1 MKTILR
7 YFWYREKYALHR
19 SVNGFFYYLRK
30 LPLVGKSIPES
41 IFKSY
46 SFKSGLFLVLHILSI
61 PSRFLVKGLWLALNF
76 YFASFWINLLANGHL
91 TSWQIQDEN
100 WLLGFSIWITFVS
113 FIYRFGKGFE
123 PFIAKSEREFMQNF
137 GLSQSSFL
145 QSQLFVEPIITSL
158 SYLPALLIFS
168 SLSGNWLYLPLGL
181 LTIPAG
187 SFTGQALNRALFNR
201 GVLARRNSWQSWII
215 LGTGLAAIAC
225 LILFRN
231 HLSPIFLLPVLVY
244 QVLLIWLSYGYLKQQ
259 TNHLDYLSYCMD
271 QSLQLDKKVSELIQT
286 QGNEYTRQGLQMQAK
301 LNMETGKDLSH
312 LSGMTYLNALL
323 FDRYRSILT
332 KKLLFRLGCLL
343 AIILFLEGIRWFSKE
358 DIEISNANY
367 IEGLPFTFM
376 VMYAA
381 SMGKAV
387 AQMVFVNCDISML
400 HYPFYREAKTII
412 AGFHYRFLQ
421 TVKLNAAFSG
431 SLLLALIFFTRV
443 QLPIE
448 TYLLT
453 ALLLLSLTAL
463 FSFHDLFI
471 YYILQPFT
479 KDMEVVNPVYK
490 FLSGA
495 LYWVAYLNIKLEL
508 GSHLYIL
515 LISLTMIAYV
525 SIGYWIL
532 LKKAPQTFRLKA

>member
-7 YFWYREKYALHR
+7 YSWYQEKYNLYR

-46 SFKSGLFLVLHILSI
+46 SFKSGFFLVLHILSI
-61 PSRFLVKGLWLALNF
+61 PSRFLIKGIWLAFYSCIAAFWIKLLSNNQLNF
-76 YFASFWINLLANGHL
+76 
-91 TSWQIQDEN
+91 WQIPSDA
-100 WLLGFSIWITFVS
+100 WLLCFSMWAIFVGY
-113 FIYRFGKGFE
+113 IYRFGRGFE
-123 PFIAKSEREFMQNF
+123 PFIAKPEREFMRNF

-158 SYLPALLIFS
+158 AYLPALLIFS
-168 SLSGNWLYLPLGL
+168 SLAGNWLYLPLGL
-181 LTIPAG
+181 LTIPSG
-187 SFTGQALNRALFNR
+187 SLTGHVLNRALFKR
-201 GVLARRNSWQSWII
+201 GILARRNSWQSWVIF
-215 LGTGLAAIAC
+215 GTGLVAIAC

-231 HLSPIFLLPVLVY
+231 HLLPIFLLPVLVC
-244 QVLLIWLSYGYLKQQ
+244 QVLLIWFSYGYLKQQ

-271 QSLQLDKKVSELIQT
+271 ESLQMDKKLFEMT
-286 QGNEYTRQGLQMQAK
+286 KGNEYTRQGLQMQAK
-301 LNMETGKDLSH
+301 LNAKTGKDLSH

-323 FDRYRSILT
+323 FDRYKKVLYKKVQNWVLAVVVIL
-332 KKLLFRLGCLL
+332 
-343 AIILFLEGIRWFSKE
+343 AALEGIRYFL
-358 DIEISNANY
+358 D
-367 IEGLPFTFM
+367 PFTFTEAYLLQFLPLSFM
-376 VMYAA
+376 IMYVA
-381 SMGKAV
+381 SSGKVV

-412 AGFHYRFLQ
+412 AGFNYRFLQ
-421 TVKLNAAFSG
+421 TCKLNLIFATSLFLAIMVLGRFAFS
-431 SLLLALIFFTRV
+431 L
-443 QLPIE
+443 E
-448 TYLLT
+448 TILLT
-453 ALLLLSLTAL
+453 ALLLISLTAL

-479 KDMEVVNPVYK
+479 KDMDVSNPLYK

-495 LYWVAYLNIKLEL
+495 LYWVAYLNTRINV
-508 GSHLYIL
+508 GSHTYIL
-515 LISLTMIAYV
+515 LVSLAMIAYV

>member
-7 YFWYREKYALHR
+7 YFWYQEKYNLYR
-19 SVNGFFYYLRK
+19 TVNGFFYYLRK

-46 SFKSGLFLVLHILSI
+46 SFKSALFLFLHILSI

-76 YFASFWINLLANGHL
+76 YFASFWMNILASEEL
-91 TSWQIQDEN
+91 TFWNILPGT
-100 WLLGFSIWITFVS
+100 WLLGFSLWLVFVGYA
-113 FIYRFGKGFE
+113 YRFGKGFE

-158 SYLPALLIFS
+158 FYLPALLIFS

-187 SFTGQALNRALFNR
+187 SFTGQALNRWFFNR
-201 GVLARRNSWQSWII
+201 RILSRRNSWQYWVI
-215 LGTGLAAIAC
+215 LGTGLAAIAN

-231 HLSPIFLLPVLVY
+231 HLSPSFLLPVLVC
-244 QVLLIWLSYGYLKQQ
+244 QVLLIWFGYGYLKQQ
-259 TNHLDYLSYCMD
+259 TNHLDYLYYCMD
-271 QSLQLDKKVSELIQT
+271 QSLQMDKKLFELT
-286 QGNEYTRQGLQMQAK
+286 KGNEYTRQGLLMQNK
-301 LNMETGKDLSH
+301 LSTEKGKDLSH

-323 FDRYRSILT
+323 FDRYKKVLYKKVRSWVLALVVIL
-332 KKLLFRLGCLL
+332 
-343 AIILFLEGIRWFSKE
+343 AALEGIRYFLEPVTFTE
-358 DIEISNANY
+358 DY
-367 IEGLPFTFM
+367 LLQFLPLSFM
-376 VMYAA
+376 IMYVA
-381 SMGKAV
+381 SSGKVV

-412 AGFHYRFLQ
+412 AGFNYRFLQ
-421 TVKLNAAFSG
+421 TCKLN
-431 SLLLALIFFTRV
+431 LIFATSLFLVIMILWRFA
-443 QLPIE
+443 LSLE
-448 TYLLT
+448 TILLT

-490 FLSGA
+490 FLSGV
-495 LYWVAYLNIKLEL
+495 LYWVAYLNIKLDL

-515 LISLTMIAYV
+515 LISIAMITYV

-532 LKKAPQTFRLKA
+532 LKKAPQTFRLKS

>member
-7 YFWYREKYALHR
+7 YFWYQEKYNLYR
-19 SVNGFFYYLRK
+19 TVNGFFYYLRK

-46 SFKSGLFLVLHILSI
+46 SFKSGLFLVLHIFSI

-76 YFASFWINLLANGHL
+76 YFASFWMNILASEEL
-91 TSWQIQDEN
+91 TFWNILPGT
-100 WLLGFSIWITFVS
+100 WLLGFAIWMVFVGYA
-113 FIYRFGKGFE
+113 YRFGKGFE

-145 QSQLFVEPIITSL
+145 KSQLFVEPIITSL

-168 SLSGNWLYLPLGL
+168 ILSGSWLYLPLGL

-201 GVLARRNSWQSWII
+201 GILARRNSWQFWVI
-215 LGTGLAAIAC
+215 LGTGLAAIAS

-231 HLSPIFLLPVLVY
+231 HLSPIFLLPVLVC
-244 QVLLIWLSYGYLKQQ
+244 QVFLIWFGYGYLKQQ
-259 TNHLDYLSYCMD
+259 TNHLDYLYYCMD
-271 QSLQLDKKVSELIQT
+271 QSLQMDKKIFELT
-286 QGNEYTRQGLQMQAK
+286 KGNEYTRQGLQMQAK
-301 LNMETGKDLSH
+301 LSMETGKDLSH

-323 FDRYRSILT
+323 FDRYKKVLYKKVRGWVLSLVVILVALEAFRYYLEPFELT
-332 KKLLFRLGCLL
+332 DAVLLRC
-343 AIILFLEGIRWFSKE
+343 
-358 DIEISNANY
+358 
-367 IEGLPFTFM
+367 LPFSFM
-376 VMYAA
+376 IMYVA
-381 SMGKAV
+381 SSGKVV

-412 AGFHYRFLQ
+412 AGFNYRFLQ
-421 TVKLNAAFSG
+421 TFKLNLIFAFSLFLAIMALG
-431 SLLLALIFFTRV
+431 RFAFSL
-443 QLPIE
+443 E
-448 TYLLT
+448 TILLT
-453 ALLLLSLTAL
+453 ALLLISLTAL

-479 KDMEVVNPVYK
+479 KDMDVSNPLYK

-495 LYWVAYLNIKLEL
+495 LYWVAYLNTQLDL
-508 GSHLYIL
+508 GSHTYIL
-515 LISLTMIAYV
+515 LVSLAMITYV

-532 LKKAPQTFRLKA
+532 LKKAPQTFRLK

>member
-1 MKTILR
+1 MKTILP
-7 YFWYREKYALHR
+7 YFWYREKYTLHR

-46 SFKSGLFLVLHILSI
+46 NFKSGLFLILHILSV
-61 PSRFLVKGLWLALNF
+61 PSRFLVKGIWLTIYSCIA
-76 YFASFWINLLANGHL
+76 AFWIKLLSNNQL
-91 TSWQIQDEN
+91 DFWQIPSDT
-100 WLLGFSIWITFVS
+100 WLLGFSLWLVFVGYA
-113 FIYRFGKGFE
+113 YRFGKGFE

-145 QSQLFVEPIITSL
+145 QSQLFIEPIITSL

-187 SFTGQALNRALFNR
+187 SFTGQALNRWFFNR
-201 GVLARRNSWQSWII
+201 RILSRRNSWQSWVI
-215 LGTGLAAIAC
+215 LGTGLAVIAC

-231 HLSPIFLLPVLVY
+231 HLSPIFLLPVLVC
-244 QVLLIWLSYGYLKQQ
+244 QILLIWFGYGYLKQQ
-259 TNHLDYLSYCMD
+259 TNHLDYLYYCMD
-271 QSLQLDKKVSELIQT
+271 QSLQMDKKLFELT
-286 QGNEYTRQGLQMQAK
+286 KGNEYTRQGLLMQDK
-301 LNMETGKDLSH
+301 LSTEKGKDLSH

-323 FDRYRSILT
+323 FDRYKKVLYKKVRGWVLSLVVILVALEAFRYYLEPFELT
-332 KKLLFRLGCLL
+332 DAVLLRC
-343 AIILFLEGIRWFSKE
+343 
-358 DIEISNANY
+358 
-367 IEGLPFTFM
+367 LPFSFM
-376 VMYAA
+376 IMYVA
-381 SMGKAV
+381 SSGKVV

-412 AGFHYRFLQ
+412 AGFNYRFLQ
-421 TVKLNAAFSG
+421 ICKLNLIFASSLFLTIMVLGRFAFS
-431 SLLLALIFFTRV
+431 L
-443 QLPIE
+443 E
-448 TYLLT
+448 TILLT
-453 ALLLLSLTAL
+453 ALLLISLTAL

-495 LYWVAYLNIKLEL
+495 LYWVAYLNTQLDL

-515 LISLTMIAYV
+515 LISLAMIAYV

-532 LKKAPQTFRLKA
+532 LKKAPQTFRLKG

>member
-19 SVNGFFYYLRK
+19 SINGFFYYLRK

-46 SFKSGLFLVLHILSI
+46 SFKSGLFLILHILSI
-61 PSRFLVKGLWLALNF
+61 PSRFLTKGFWLVFHF
-76 YFASFWINLLANGHL
+76 YHASFWMNILATGEPTFWIILPN
-91 TSWQIQDEN
+91 T
-100 WLLGFSIWITFVS
+100 WLLGFSLWLIFVGYT
-113 FIYRFGKGFE
+113 YRLGKGFE

-187 SFTGQALNRALFNR
+187 SFTGQALNRWFFNR
-201 GVLARRNSWQSWII
+201 RILSRRNSWQSWVI
-215 LGTGLAAIAC
+215 LGTGLATIAS

-231 HLSPIFLLPVLVY
+231 HLSPIFLLPVLVC
-244 QVLLIWLSYGYLKQQ
+244 QVLLIWFGYGYLKQQ
-259 TNHLDYLSYCMD
+259 TNHLDYLYYCMD
-271 QSLQLDKKVSELIQT
+271 QSLQMDKKIFEMT
-286 QGNEYTRQGLQMQAK
+286 KGNEYTRQGLLMQDK
-301 LNMETGKDLSH
+301 LSTEKGKDLSH

-323 FDRYRSILT
+323 FDRYKKVLYKKVRNWVLSLVVILVALEAFRYYLEPFELT
-332 KKLLFRLGCLL
+332 DAVLLRC
-343 AIILFLEGIRWFSKE
+343 
-358 DIEISNANY
+358 
-367 IEGLPFTFM
+367 LPFSFM
-376 VMYAA
+376 IMYVA
-381 SMGKAV
+381 SSGKVV

-412 AGFHYRFLQ
+412 AGFNYRFLQ
-421 TVKLNAAFSG
+421 FCKLNLIFASSLFLTIMVLGRFAFS
-431 SLLLALIFFTRV
+431 L
-443 QLPIE
+443 E
-448 TYLLT
+448 TILLT
-453 ALLLLSLTAL
+453 ALLLISLTAL

-495 LYWVAYLNIKLEL
+495 LYWVAYLNIKLDI
-508 GSHLYIL
+508 GSHTYIL
-515 LISLTMIAYV
+515 LVSLAMITYV

-532 LKKAPQTFRLKA
+532 LKKAPQTFRLK

>member
-7 YFWYREKYALHR
+7 YFWYQEKYNLHR
-19 SVNGFFYYLRK
+19 TVNGFFYYLRK
-30 LPLVGKSIPES
+30 LPLVGQSIPES

-46 SFKSGLFLVLHILSI
+46 SFKSALFLFLHIFSI

-76 YFASFWINLLANGHL
+76 YFASFWINLLSGGEFNFWNVLPG
-91 TSWQIQDEN
+91 T
-100 WLLGFSIWITFVS
+100 WLLGFSLWLVFVGYA
-113 FIYRFGKGFE
+113 FRFGKGFE
-123 PFIAKSEREFMQNF
+123 PFIAKSKREFMRNF

-145 QSQLFVEPIITSL
+145 QSQLFIEPIITSL

-187 SFTGQALNRALFNR
+187 SFTGQALNRWFFNR
-201 GVLARRNSWQSWII
+201 RILSGRNSWQSWII
-215 LGTGLAAIAC
+215 LGTGLAAIAS

-231 HLSPIFLLPVLVY
+231 HLSPIFLLPVLAC
-244 QVLLIWLSYGYLKQQ
+244 QVLLIWFGYRYLKQQ
-259 TNHLDYLSYCMD
+259 TNHLDYFYYCMD
-271 QSLQLDKKVSELIQT
+271 QSLQMDKNFFELT
-286 QGNEYTRQGLQMQAK
+286 KGNEYTRQGLQMQDK
-301 LNMETGKDLSH
+301 LSTEKGKDLSH

-323 FDRYRSILT
+323 FDRYKKVLYKKVRNWVLSLVVILVALEALRYYLGPFELT
-332 KKLLFRLGCLL
+332 DAILLRF
-343 AIILFLEGIRWFSKE
+343 
-358 DIEISNANY
+358 
-367 IEGLPFTFM
+367 LPFSFM
-376 VMYAA
+376 IMYIA
-381 SMGKAV
+381 SSGKVV

-412 AGFHYRFLQ
+412 AGFNYRFWQ
-421 TVKLNAAFSG
+421 ICKLNLIFACSLFLTIMVLGRFAFSM
-431 SLLLALIFFTRV
+431 
-443 QLPIE
+443 E
-448 TYLLT
+448 TILLT
-453 ALLLLSLTAL
+453 ALLLISLTAL

-495 LYWVAYLNIKLEL
+495 LYWVAYLNTQLDL
-508 GSHLYIL
+508 GSHTYIL
-515 LISLTMIAYV
+515 LVSLAMIAYA

-532 LKKAPQTFRLKA
+532 LKKAPQTFRLKV

>member
-7 YFWYREKYALHR
+7 YFWYQEKYNLHR
-19 SVNGFFYYLRK
+19 TVNGFFYYLRK
-30 LPLVGKSIPES
+30 LPLVGQSIPES

-46 SFKSGLFLVLHILSI
+46 SFKSVLFLFLHIFSI

-76 YFASFWINLLANGHL
+76 YFASFWINLLSGGEFNFWNVLPG
-91 TSWQIQDEN
+91 T
-100 WLLGFSIWITFVS
+100 WLLGFSLWLVFVGYA
-113 FIYRFGKGFE
+113 FRFGKGFD
-123 PFIAKSEREFMQNF
+123 PFITKSKREFMRNF

-145 QSQLFVEPIITSL
+145 QSQLFIEPIITSL

-187 SFTGQALNRALFNR
+187 SFTGQALNRWFFNR
-201 GVLARRNSWQSWII
+201 RILSGRNSWQSWVI
-215 LGTGLAAIAC
+215 LGTGLAAIAS

-231 HLSPIFLLPVLVY
+231 HLSPIFLLPVLAC
-244 QVLLIWLSYGYLKQQ
+244 QVLLIWFGYRYLKQQ
-259 TNHLDYLSYCMD
+259 TNHLDYFYYCMD
-271 QSLQLDKKVSELIQT
+271 QSLQMDKNFFELT
-286 QGNEYTRQGLQMQAK
+286 KGNEYTRQGLQMQDK
-301 LNMETGKDLSH
+301 LSTEKGKDLSH

-323 FDRYRSILT
+323 FDRYKKVLYKKVRNWVLSLVVILVALEAFRYYLEPFELT
-332 KKLLFRLGCLL
+332 DAVLLRC
-343 AIILFLEGIRWFSKE
+343 
-358 DIEISNANY
+358 
-367 IEGLPFTFM
+367 LPFSFM
-376 VMYAA
+376 IMYIA
-381 SMGKAV
+381 SSGKVV

-412 AGFHYRFLQ
+412 AGFNYRFWQ
-421 TVKLNAAFSG
+421 ICKLNLIFAGSLFAVILVLGRFAFS
-431 SLLLALIFFTRV
+431 L
-443 QLPIE
+443 E
-448 TYLLT
+448 TILLT

-479 KDMEVVNPVYK
+479 KDMDVSNPFYK

-495 LYWVAYLNIKLEL
+495 LYWVAYLNTQLDL
-508 GSHLYIL
+508 GSHTYIL
-515 LISLTMIAYV
+515 LVSLAMIAYA

-532 LKKAPQTFRLKA
+532 LKKAPQTFRLKV

>member
-7 YFWYREKYALHR
+7 YFWYQEKYNLYR
-19 SVNGFFYYLRK
+19 TVNGFFYYLRK

-46 SFKSGLFLVLHILSI
+46 SFKSGLFLLLHILSI

-76 YFASFWINLLANGHL
+76 YFASFWMNILASEEL
-91 TSWQIQDEN
+91 TFWNILPGT
-100 WLLGFSIWITFVS
+100 WLLGFSLWLIFVGYT
-113 FIYRFGKGFE
+113 YRFGKGFE

-158 SYLPALLIFS
+158 FYLPALLIFS

-201 GVLARRNSWQSWII
+201 GIFARRNSWQSWII
-215 LGTGLAAIAC
+215 LGTGLAAIAS

-231 HLSPIFLLPVLVY
+231 HLSPIFLLPVLAC
-244 QVLLIWLSYGYLKQQ
+244 QILLIWFGYGYLKQQ
-259 TNHLDYLSYCMD
+259 TNHLDSLYYCMD
-271 QSLQLDKKVSELIQT
+271 QSLQMDKKIFEMT
-286 QGNEYTRQGLQMQAK
+286 KGNEYTRQGLQMQAK
-301 LNMETGKDLSH
+301 LSMETGKDLSH

-323 FDRYRSILT
+323 FDRYKKVLYKKVRGWVLSLVVILVALEAFRYYLEPFELT
-332 KKLLFRLGCLL
+332 DAVLLRC
-343 AIILFLEGIRWFSKE
+343 
-358 DIEISNANY
+358 
-367 IEGLPFTFM
+367 LPFSFM
-376 VMYAA
+376 IMYVA
-381 SMGKAV
+381 SSGKVV

-412 AGFHYRFLQ
+412 AGFNYRFLQ
-421 TVKLNAAFSG
+421 ICKLNLIFASSLFLTIMALGRFAFS
-431 SLLLALIFFTRV
+431 L
-443 QLPIE
+443 E
-448 TYLLT
+448 TILLT
-453 ALLLLSLTAL
+453 ALLLISLTAL

-479 KDMEVVNPVYK
+479 KDMDVSNPLYK

-495 LYWVAYLNIKLEL
+495 LYWVAYLNTQLDL
-508 GSHLYIL
+508 GSHTYIL
-515 LISLTMIAYV
+515 LVSLAMITYV

-532 LKKAPQTFRLKA
+532 LKKAPQTFRLKS

>member
-7 YFWYREKYALHR
+7 YFWYQEKYNLYR
-19 SVNGFFYYLRK
+19 TVNGFFYYLRK

-46 SFKSGLFLVLHILSI
+46 SFKSGLFLVLHIFSI

-76 YFASFWINLLANGHL
+76 YFASFWMNILASEEL
-91 TSWQIQDEN
+91 TFWNILPGT
-100 WLLGFSIWITFVS
+100 WLLGFAIWMVFVGYA
-113 FIYRFGKGFE
+113 YRFGKGFE

-145 QSQLFVEPIITSL
+145 KSQLFVEPIITSL

-168 SLSGNWLYLPLGL
+168 ILSGSWLYLPLGL

-201 GVLARRNSWQSWII
+201 GILARRNSWQYWVI
-215 LGTGLAAIAC
+215 LGTGLAAIAS

-231 HLSPIFLLPVLVY
+231 HLSPIFLLPVLVC
-244 QVLLIWLSYGYLKQQ
+244 QVLLIWFGYGYLKQQ
-259 TNHLDYLSYCMD
+259 TNHLDYLYYCMD
-271 QSLQLDKKVSELIQT
+271 QSLQMDKKIFEMT
-286 QGNEYTRQGLQMQAK
+286 KGNEYTRQGLQMQDK
-301 LNMETGKDLSH
+301 LSTEKGKDLSH

-323 FDRYRSILT
+323 FDRYKKVLYKKVRGWVLSLVVILVALEAFRYYLEPFELT
-332 KKLLFRLGCLL
+332 DAVLLRC
-343 AIILFLEGIRWFSKE
+343 
-358 DIEISNANY
+358 
-367 IEGLPFTFM
+367 LPFSFM
-376 VMYAA
+376 IMYIA
-381 SMGKAV
+381 SSGKVV

-412 AGFHYRFLQ
+412 AGFNYRFLQ
-421 TVKLNAAFSG
+421 TCKLN
-431 SLLLALIFFTRV
+431 LIFATSLFLVILILWRFA
-443 QLPIE
+443 LSLE
-448 TYLLT
+448 TILLT
-453 ALLLLSLTAL
+453 ALLLISLTAL

-495 LYWVAYLNIKLEL
+495 LYWVAYLNTQLDL

-515 LISLTMIAYV
+515 LISIAMIAYV

-532 LKKAPQTFRLKA
+532 LKKAPQTFRLKE

>member
-7 YFWYREKYALHR
+7 YFWYQEKYNLYR
-19 SVNGFFYYLRK
+19 TVNGFFYYLRK

-46 SFKSGLFLVLHILSI
+46 SFKSGLFLFLHILSV
-61 PSRFLVKGLWLALNF
+61 PSRFLAKGFWLLFHF
-76 YFASFWINLLANGHL
+76 YHASFWMNILSTEEPTFWNILPN
-91 TSWQIQDEN
+91 T
-100 WLLGFSIWITFVS
+100 WLLGFSLWLVFVG
-113 FIYRFGKGFE
+113 YANRFGKGFE

-158 SYLPALLIFS
+158 SYLPALLTFS

-187 SFTGQALNRALFNR
+187 SFAGQALNRALFNR

-215 LGTGLAAIAC
+215 LATGLAAIAC

-231 HLSPIFLLPVLVY
+231 HLSPIVLLPVLVC
-244 QVLLIWLSYGYLKQQ
+244 QVLFICFGYGYLKQQ
-259 TNHLDYLSYCMD
+259 TNHLDYLYYCMD
-271 QSLQLDKKVSELIQT
+271 QSLQMDKKIFEMT
-286 QGNEYTRQGLQMQAK
+286 KGNEFTRQGLQMQTK
-301 LNMETGKDLSH
+301 LNAETGKDLSH

-323 FDRYRSILT
+323 FDRYKKVLYKKVRGWVLSLVVILVALEAFRYYLEPFELT
-332 KKLLFRLGCLL
+332 DAVLLRC
-343 AIILFLEGIRWFSKE
+343 
-358 DIEISNANY
+358 
-367 IEGLPFTFM
+367 LPFSFM
-376 VMYAA
+376 IMYVA
-381 SMGKAV
+381 SSGKVV

-412 AGFHYRFLQ
+412 AGFNYRFLQ
-421 TVKLNAAFSG
+421 TCKLN
-431 SLLLALIFFTRV
+431 LIFASSLFLTIMVLGRFAFNM
-443 QLPIE
+443 E
-448 TYLLT
+448 TILLT
-453 ALLLLSLTAL
+453 ALLLISLTAL

-495 LYWVAYLNIKLEL
+495 LYWVAYLNTQLDL
-508 GSHLYIL
+508 GSHTYIL
-515 LISLTMIAYV
+515 LVSLAMIAYV

-532 LKKAPQTFRLKA
+532 LKKAPQTFRLKS

>member
-7 YFWYREKYALHR
+7 YFWYQEKYNLYR
-19 SVNGFFYYLRK
+19 TVNGFFYYLRK

-46 SFKSGLFLVLHILSI
+46 SFKSALFLVLHIFSI

-76 YFASFWINLLANGHL
+76 YFASFWMNILASEEL
-91 TSWQIQDEN
+91 TFWNILPGT
-100 WLLGFSIWITFVS
+100 WLLGFSLWLVFVGYA
-113 FIYRFGKGFE
+113 YRFGKGFE

-158 SYLPALLIFS
+158 FYLPALLIFS

-187 SFTGQALNRALFNR
+187 SFAGQALNRWFFNR
-201 GVLARRNSWQSWII
+201 QILSRRNSWQYWVI
-215 LGTGLAAIAC
+215 LGTGLAAIAS

-231 HLSPIFLLPVLVY
+231 HLSPIFLLPVLAC
-244 QVLLIWLSYGYLKQQ
+244 QVLLIWFGYRYLKQQ
-259 TNHLDYLSYCMD
+259 TNHLDYLQYCMD
-271 QSLQLDKKVSELIQT
+271 QSLQMDKKIFELT
-286 QGNEYTRQGLQMQAK
+286 KGNEYTRQGLLMQDK
-301 LNMETGKDLSH
+301 LSTEKGKDLSH

-323 FDRYRSILT
+323 FDRYKKVLYKKVRGWVLSLVVILVALEAFRYYLEPFELT
-332 KKLLFRLGCLL
+332 DAVLLRC
-343 AIILFLEGIRWFSKE
+343 
-358 DIEISNANY
+358 
-367 IEGLPFTFM
+367 LPFSFM
-376 VMYAA
+376 IMYVA
-381 SMGKAV
+381 SSGKVV

-412 AGFHYRFLQ
+412 AGFNYRFLQ
-421 TVKLNAAFSG
+421 TFKLNLIFAFSLFLAIMALG
-431 SLLLALIFFTRV
+431 RFAFSL
-443 QLPIE
+443 E
-448 TYLLT
+448 TILLT
-453 ALLLLSLTAL
+453 ALLLISLTAL

-495 LYWVAYLNIKLEL
+495 LYWVAYLNTQLDL
-508 GSHLYIL
+508 GSHTYIL
-515 LISLTMIAYV
+515 LVSLAMITYV

-532 LKKAPQTFRLKA
+532 LKKAPQTFRLK

>member
-1 MKTILR
+1 MKTTLR
-7 YFWYREKYALHR
+7 YFWYQEKYNLYR
-19 SVNGFFYYLRK
+19 TVNGFFYYLRK
-30 LPLVGKSIPES
+30 LPLIGKSIPES

-46 SFKSGLFLVLHILSI
+46 SFKSALFLFLHILSV
-61 PSRFLVKGLWLALNF
+61 PSRFLAKGFWLLFHF
-76 YFASFWINLLANGHL
+76 YHASFWMNILSTEEPTFWNILPN
-91 TSWQIQDEN
+91 T
-100 WLLGFSIWITFVS
+100 WLLGFMFWFLFVGLNC
-113 FIYRFGKGFE
+113 RFSKVLD
-123 PFIAKSEREFMQNF
+123 PVISKADREFMQNF
-137 GLSQSSFL
+137 GLAQSRFL
-145 QSQLFVEPIITSL
+145 QSQLFIEPILTTIF
-158 SYLPALLIFS
+158 YLPTLIIFC
-168 SLSGNWLYLPLGL
+168 LMTNQWLVFPVGL
-181 LTIPAG
+181 MTVLAGHLTG
-187 SFTGQALNRALFNR
+187 HALNRWFFEHRMLT
-201 GVLARRNSWQSWII
+201 RRNSWHTWLWGAFILVLYVLAII
-215 LGTGLAAIAC
+215 FRHQLSLGMLVP
-225 LILFRN
+225 IL
-231 HLSPIFLLPVLVY
+231 LV
-244 QVLLIWLSYGYLKQQ
+244 QPFLIWFGYRYLKQQ
-259 TNHLDYLSYCMD
+259 TNHLDYLQYCMD
-271 QSLQLDKKVSELIQT
+271 QSLQMDKKIFELT
-286 QGNEYTRQGLQMQAK
+286 KGNEYTRQGLQMQAK
-301 LNMETGKDLSH
+301 LSIKKGKDLSH

-323 FDRYRSILT
+323 FDRYRSVLT
-332 KKLLFRLGCLL
+332 KKLHFRLGCLL
-343 AIILFLEGIRWFSKE
+343 AIVLFIEGIRWFSKD

-367 IEGLPFTFM
+367 IEGLPFAFM

-412 AGFHYRFLQ
+412 TGFHYRFLQ

-431 SLLLALIFFTRV
+431 SLLLALIIFTRA

-495 LYWVAYLNIKLEL
+495 LYWVAYLNIKLDI

-515 LISLTMIAYV
+515 LISIAMITYV

-532 LKKAPQTFRLKA
+532 LKKAPQTFRLKE

>member
-1 MKTILR
+1 MKIILR
-7 YFWYREKYALHR
+7 YFWYQEKYNLYR
-19 SVNGFFYYLRK
+19 TVNGFFYYLRK
-30 LPLVGKSIPES
+30 LPLVGQSIPES

-46 SFKSGLFLVLHILSI
+46 SFKSGLFLMLHILSI

-76 YFASFWINLLANGHL
+76 YFASFWMNILASEEL
-91 TSWQIQDEN
+91 TFWNILPGT
-100 WLLGFSIWITFVS
+100 WLLGFAIWMVFVGYA
-113 FIYRFGKGFE
+113 YRFGTGFE

-158 SYLPALLIFS
+158 FYLPALLIFS

-201 GVLARRNSWQSWII
+201 GVLARRNSWQYWVI
-215 LGTGLAAIAC
+215 LGTGLAAIAS

-231 HLSPIFLLPVLVY
+231 HLSPIFLLPVLVC
-244 QVLLIWLSYGYLKQQ
+244 QVLLIWFSYKYLKQQ
-259 TNHLDYLSYCMD
+259 TNHLDSLYYCMD
-271 QSLQLDKKVSELIQT
+271 QSLQMDKKIFEIT
-286 QGNEYTRQGLQMQAK
+286 KGNEYTRQGLQMQAK
-301 LNMETGKDLSH
+301 LSMETGKDLTH

-323 FDRYRSILT
+323 FDRYKKVLYKKVRGWVLSLVVILVALEAFRYYLEPFELT
-332 KKLLFRLGCLL
+332 DAVLLRC
-343 AIILFLEGIRWFSKE
+343 
-358 DIEISNANY
+358 
-367 IEGLPFTFM
+367 LPFSFM
-376 VMYAA
+376 IMYVA
-381 SMGKAV
+381 SSGKVV

-412 AGFHYRFLQ
+412 AGFNYRFLQ
-421 TVKLNAAFSG
+421 TFKLNLIFAFSLFLAIMALG
-431 SLLLALIFFTRV
+431 RFTFSL
-443 QLPIE
+443 E
-448 TYLLT
+448 TILLT
-453 ALLLLSLTAL
+453 ALLLISLTAL

-495 LYWVAYLNIKLEL
+495 LYWVAYLNIKLDI

-515 LISLTMIAYV
+515 LISIAMITYV

-532 LKKAPQTFRLKA
+532 LKKAPQTFRLK

>member
-7 YFWYREKYALHR
+7 YFWYQEKYNLYR
-19 SVNGFFYYLRK
+19 TVNGFFYYLRK

-46 SFKSGLFLVLHILSI
+46 SFKSGLFLILHILSI

-76 YFASFWINLLANGHL
+76 YFASFWMNILASEEL
-91 TSWQIQDEN
+91 TFWNILPGT
-100 WLLGFSIWITFVS
+100 WLLGFSLWLVFVGYT
-113 FIYRFGKGFE
+113 YRFGKGFE
-123 PFIAKSEREFMQNF
+123 PFIAKSEREFMRNF

-187 SFTGQALNRALFNR
+187 SFTGQALNRWFFNR
-201 GVLARRNSWQSWII
+201 RILSRRNSWQSWVI
-215 LGTGLAAIAC
+215 LGTGLAVIAC

-231 HLSPIFLLPVLVY
+231 HLSPIFLLPVLAC
-244 QVLLIWLSYGYLKQQ
+244 QVLLIWFGYRYLKQQ
-259 TNHLDYLSYCMD
+259 TNHLDYLYYCMD
-271 QSLQLDKKVSELIQT
+271 QSLQMDKKLFELT
-286 QGNEYTRQGLQMQAK
+286 KGNEYTRQGLQMQAK
-301 LNMETGKDLSH
+301 LSTEKGKDLSH

-323 FDRYRSILT
+323 FDRYKKVLYKKVRGWVLSLVVILVALEAFRYYLEPFELT
-332 KKLLFRLGCLL
+332 DAVLLRC
-343 AIILFLEGIRWFSKE
+343 
-358 DIEISNANY
+358 
-367 IEGLPFTFM
+367 LPFSFM
-376 VMYAA
+376 IMYVA
-381 SMGKAV
+381 SSGKVV

-412 AGFHYRFLQ
+412 AGFNYRFLQ
-421 TVKLNAAFSG
+421 TFKLNLIFAFSLFLAIMALG
-431 SLLLALIFFTRV
+431 RFAFSL
-443 QLPIE
+443 E
-448 TYLLT
+448 TILLT
-453 ALLLLSLTAL
+453 ALLLISLTAL

-495 LYWVAYLNIKLEL
+495 LYWVAYLNIKLDI

-515 LISLTMIAYV
+515 LISLAMITYV

-532 LKKAPQTFRLKA
+532 LKKAPQTFRLK

>member
-7 YFWYREKYALHR
+7 YFWYQEKYNLHR
-19 SVNGFFYYLRK
+19 TVNGFFYYLRK
-30 LPLVGKSIPES
+30 LPLVGQSIPES

-46 SFKSGLFLVLHILSI
+46 SFKSALFLFLHIFSI

-76 YFASFWINLLANGHL
+76 YFASFWINLLSGGEFNFWNVLPG
-91 TSWQIQDEN
+91 T
-100 WLLGFSIWITFVS
+100 WLLGFSLWLVFVGYA
-113 FIYRFGKGFE
+113 FRFGKGFE
-123 PFIAKSEREFMQNF
+123 PFIAKSEREFMRNF

-181 LTIPAG
+181 LTIPTG
-187 SFTGQALNRALFNR
+187 VFTGQALNRALFNR
-201 GVLARRNSWQSWII
+201 GILARRNSWQSWVI
-215 LGTGLAAIAC
+215 LGTGLAAIAS
-225 LILFRN
+225 LIFFRN
-231 HLSPIFLLPVLVY
+231 HLSPIFLLPILAC
-244 QVLLIWLSYGYLKQQ
+244 QVLLIWFGYRYLKQQ
-259 TNHLDYLSYCMD
+259 TNHLDYLYYCMD
-271 QSLQLDKKVSELIQT
+271 QSLQMDKKIFEMT
-286 QGNEYTRQGLQMQAK
+286 KGNEYTRQGLQMQDK
-301 LNMETGKDLSH
+301 LSTEKGKDLSH

-323 FDRYRSILT
+323 FDRYKKVLYKKVRNWVLSLVVILVALEALRYYLGPFELT
-332 KKLLFRLGCLL
+332 DAILLRF
-343 AIILFLEGIRWFSKE
+343 
-358 DIEISNANY
+358 
-367 IEGLPFTFM
+367 LPFSFM
-376 VMYAA
+376 IMYIA
-381 SMGKAV
+381 SSGKVV

-412 AGFHYRFLQ
+412 AGFNYRFWQ
-421 TVKLNAAFSG
+421 ICKLNLIFACSLFLTIMVLGRFAFSM
-431 SLLLALIFFTRV
+431 
-443 QLPIE
+443 E
-448 TYLLT
+448 TILLT
-453 ALLLLSLTAL
+453 ALLLISLTAL

-495 LYWVAYLNIKLEL
+495 LYWVAYLNIKLDL

-515 LISLTMIAYV
+515 LISIAMITYV

-532 LKKAPQTFRLKA
+532 LKKAPQTFRLKG

>member
-7 YFWYREKYALHR
+7 YFWYQEKYNLYR
-19 SVNGFFYYLRK
+19 TVNGFFYYLRK
-30 LPLVGKSIPES
+30 LPLVGKKIPES

-46 SFKSGLFLVLHILSI
+46 SFKSGLFLILHILSI
-61 PSRFLVKGLWLALNF
+61 PSRFLVKGFWLLFHF
-76 YFASFWINLLANGHL
+76 YHASFWMNILATGEPTFWKVLPN
-91 TSWQIQDEN
+91 T
-100 WLLGFSIWITFVS
+100 WLLGFISWIL
-113 FIYRFGKGFE
+113 FIGLANRFSKGLD
-123 PFIAKSEREFMQNF
+123 PVISKSDREFLQNF
-137 GLSQSSFL
+137 GLSQSNFL
-145 QSQLFVEPIITSL
+145 QSQLFIEPILTTIY
-158 SYLPALLIFS
+158 YLPTLVIFCLMTNQWLVFPIGLMTVIAGH
-168 SLSGNWLYLPLGL
+168 LSGH
-181 LTIPAG
+181 
-187 SFTGQALNRALFNR
+187 ALNRWFFEHHILT
-201 GVLARRNSWQSWII
+201 RRNSWHSWLWLTFVFALYVLVTI
-215 LGTGLAAIAC
+215 
-225 LILFRN
+225 FRN
-231 HLSPIFLLPVLVY
+231 TFSLRMLVPILIIQPLLT
-244 QVLLIWLSYGYLKQQ
+244 WLSYYYLKQQ
-259 TNHLDYLSYCMD
+259 TNNIDYLQYCMD
-271 QSLQLDKKVSELIQT
+271 QSLQMDKKILEMT
-286 QGNEYTRQGLQMQAK
+286 KGNEYTRQGLQMQAK
-301 LNMETGKDLSH
+301 LSTEKGKDLSH

-332 KKLLFRLGCLL
+332 KKLHFRLGCLL
-343 AIILFLEGIRWFSKE
+343 AIVLFIEGIRWFSKD
-358 DIEISNANY
+358 DIHISNTNY
-367 IEGLPFTFM
+367 IEGLPFAFM
-376 VMYAA
+376 VIYIA

-431 SLLLALIFFTRV
+431 SLLLALIIFTRA

-448 TYLLT
+448 SYLLT

-495 LYWVAYLNIKLEL
+495 LYWVAYLNIKLDL

-515 LISLTMIAYV
+515 LISLAMIAYV

>member
-7 YFWYREKYALHR
+7 YFLYQEKYNLHR
-19 SVNGFFYYLRK
+19 TVNGFFYYLRK

-61 PSRFLVKGLWLALNF
+61 PSRFLVKGIWLTIYSCIA
-76 YFASFWINLLANGHL
+76 AFWIKLLSNNQL
-91 TSWQIQDEN
+91 DFWQIPSDT
-100 WLLGFSIWITFVS
+100 WLLGFSMWMVFVGYT
-113 FIYRFGKGFE
+113 YRFGKGFE
-123 PFIAKSEREFMQNF
+123 PSIAKSEREFMQNF
-137 GLSQSSFL
+137 GLSQSNFL
-145 QSQLFVEPIITSL
+145 QSQIFVEPIITSL

-187 SFTGQALNRALFNR
+187 SFTGQALNRWFFNR
-201 GVLARRNSWQSWII
+201 RILSGRNSWQSWVI
-215 LGTGLAAIAC
+215 LGTSLAAIAS
-225 LILFRN
+225 LILLRN
-231 HLSPIFLLPVLVY
+231 HLSPIFLLPVLAC
-244 QVLLIWLSYGYLKQQ
+244 QVLLIWFGYRYLKQQ
-259 TNHLDYLSYCMD
+259 TNHLDYFYYCMD
-271 QSLQLDKKVSELIQT
+271 QSLQMDKNFFELT
-286 QGNEYTRQGLQMQAK
+286 KGNEYTRQGLQMQDK
-301 LNMETGKDLSH
+301 LSTEKGKDLSH

-323 FDRYRSILT
+323 FDRYKKVLYKKVRNWVLSLVVILVALEALRYYLGPFELT
-332 KKLLFRLGCLL
+332 DTILLRF
-343 AIILFLEGIRWFSKE
+343 
-358 DIEISNANY
+358 
-367 IEGLPFTFM
+367 LPFSFM
-376 VMYAA
+376 IMYIA
-381 SMGKAV
+381 SSGKAV

-431 SLLLALIFFTRV
+431 SLLLALIIFTRA

-490 FLSGA
+490 FLSGV
-495 LYWVAYLNIKLEL
+495 LYWVAYLNIKLDL

-515 LISLTMIAYV
+515 LISIAMITYV

-532 LKKAPQTFRLKA
+532 LKKAPQTFRLKG

>member
-7 YFWYREKYALHR
+7 YFWYQEKYNLYR
-19 SVNGFFYYLRK
+19 TVNGFFYYLRK
-30 LPLVGKSIPES
+30 LPLVGQSIPES

-46 SFKSGLFLVLHILSI
+46 SFKSALFLFLHILSI
-61 PSRFLVKGLWLALNF
+61 PSRFLVKGLWLTLNF
-76 YFASFWINLLANGHL
+76 YLASFGINLLSGGEFNVWNILPG
-91 TSWQIQDEN
+91 T
-100 WLLGFSIWITFVS
+100 WLLGFSLWITFVS

-123 PFIAKSEREFMQNF
+123 PFIAKPEREFMRNF

-145 QSQLFVEPIITSL
+145 NSQLFVEPIIASL

-181 LTIPAG
+181 LAIPTGVFA
-187 SFTGQALNRALFNR
+187 GQALNRWFFNR
-201 GVLARRNSWQSWII
+201 RILSRRNSWQSWVIF
-215 LGTGLAAIAC
+215 GTGLVAIAC
-225 LILFRN
+225 LIFFRDY
-231 HLSPIFLLPVLVY
+231 LSPIVLLPILVC
-244 QVLLIWLSYGYLKQQ
+244 QVLLIWLSYHYLKRQ

-271 QSLQLDKKVSELIQT
+271 QSLQMDKKIVEMT
-286 QGNEYTRQGLQMQAK
+286 KGNEYTRQGLQMQAK
-301 LNMETGKDLSH
+301 LSTEKGKDLSH

-323 FDRYRSILT
+323 FDRYKKVLYKKVRNWVLSLVVILVALEAFRYYLEPFELT
-332 KKLLFRLGCLL
+332 DAVLLRC
-343 AIILFLEGIRWFSKE
+343 
-358 DIEISNANY
+358 
-367 IEGLPFTFM
+367 LPFSFM
-376 VMYAA
+376 IMYIA
-381 SMGKAV
+381 SSGKVV

-412 AGFHYRFLQ
+412 AGFNYRFWQ
-421 TVKLNAAFSG
+421 TCKLNLIFAGSLFAVILVLGRFAFS
-431 SLLLALIFFTRV
+431 L
-443 QLPIE
+443 E
-448 TYLLT
+448 TVLLT

-479 KDMEVVNPVYK
+479 KDMDVSNPLYK

-508 GSHLYIL
+508 GSHTYIL
-515 LISLTMIAYV
+515 LVSLAMIAYV

>member
-7 YFWYREKYALHR
+7 YFWYQEKYNLYR
-19 SVNGFFYYLRK
+19 TVNGFFYYLRK

-46 SFKSGLFLVLHILSI
+46 SFKSGLFLVLHIISI
-61 PSRFLVKGLWLALNF
+61 PSRFLVKGIWLTLNF
-76 YFASFWINLLANGHL
+76 YLASFWINILSGGEFNFWNILPE
-91 TSWQIQDEN
+91 T
-100 WLLGFSIWITFVS
+100 WLLGFSLWLIFVGYT
-113 FIYRFGKGFE
+113 YRLGKGFE
-123 PFIAKSEREFMQNF
+123 PFIAKSKREFMRNF

-158 SYLPALLIFS
+158 AYLPALLIFS
-168 SLSGNWLYLPLGL
+168 ILSGNWLYLPLGL

-187 SFTGQALNRALFNR
+187 SFTGQALNRWFFNR
-201 GVLARRNSWQSWII
+201 RILSRRNSWQSWVI
-215 LGTGLAAIAC
+215 LGTGLAVIAC

-231 HLSPIFLLPVLVY
+231 HLSPIFLLPVLVC
-244 QVLLIWLSYGYLKQQ
+244 QILLIWFGYGYLKQQ
-259 TNHLDYLSYCMD
+259 TNHLDYLYYCMD
-271 QSLQLDKKVSELIQT
+271 QSLQMDKKLFELT
-286 QGNEYTRQGLQMQAK
+286 KGNEYTRQGLLMQDK
-301 LNMETGKDLSH
+301 LSTEKGKDLSH

-323 FDRYRSILT
+323 FDRYKKVLYKKVRGWVLSLVVILVALEAFRYYLEPFELT
-332 KKLLFRLGCLL
+332 DAVLLRC
-343 AIILFLEGIRWFSKE
+343 
-358 DIEISNANY
+358 
-367 IEGLPFTFM
+367 LPFSFM
-376 VMYAA
+376 IMYVA
-381 SMGKAV
+381 SSGKVV

-412 AGFHYRFLQ
+412 AGFNYRFLQ
-421 TVKLNAAFSG
+421 TFKLNLIFAFSLFLAIMALG
-431 SLLLALIFFTRV
+431 RFAFSL
-443 QLPIE
+443 E
-448 TYLLT
+448 TILLT
-453 ALLLLSLTAL
+453 ALLLISLTAL

-495 LYWVAYLNIKLEL
+495 LYWVAYLNIKLDL

-515 LISLTMIAYV
+515 LISIAMITYV

-532 LKKAPQTFRLKA
+532 LKKAPQTFRLKG